1 MVKLLMQVCTRL
13 NIWLTQLLN
22 MVRVLFNK
30 SVATLT
36 ASYGKGAVA
45 WLDESE
51 AASFEK
57 VGIVTYYREPE
68 EPKIIVQNIA
78 SENVVTKKQ
87 RKTK

>member
-1 MVKLLMQVCTRL
+1 M
-13 NIWLTQLLN
+13 I
-22 MVRVLFNK
+22 RVLFNK

-57 VGIVTYYREPE
+57 VGIVTYYAEPE

-78 SENVVTKKQ
+78 LAQVEVKKTKK
-87 RKTK
+87 RK